1 MEWVE
6 NFLKQVG
13 IEGEENINEAVAVFK
28 SDYFPKN
35 AVPKD
40 EYNKKSSKIDELE
53 SELGTAKEQ
62 LENTNQQ
69 LEQLE
74 EQAEGKEELQENL
87 QEIKQE
93 YEQYK
98 ESEQQRI
105 NSIKVD
111 NKLEKELLTTG
122 VPEDMVDLL
131 KKDFSK
137 EELKLNEEGDLEGFK
152 DQLETV
158 KEKRPSSFPKKKK
171 KTDEPSVDMD
181 SVEKLTVEQA
191 DKLSDDEYYQA
202 KQEGKI

>member
-6 NFLKQVG
+6 NFLNEVG
-13 IEGEENINEAVAVFK
+13 VEDTDEALAKFK

-40 EYNKKSSKIDELE
+40 EFNKRGDKIDELE
-53 SELGTAKEQ
+53 SELGTAKDQ

-93 YEQYK
+93 YESYK

-105 NSIKVD
+105 NQIKID
-111 NKLEKELLTTG
+111 SKLEKELLKSKAN
-122 VPEDMVDLL
+122 EDAVDLL
-131 KKDFSK
+131 KSDFDV
-137 EELKLNEEGDLEGFK
+137 EGLELDEEGNLKNFD
-152 DQLETV
+152 DQLEQV
-158 KEKRPSSFPKKKK
+158 REKRSSLFAVEK
-171 KTDEPSVDMD
+171 KTSDEPKVDMD

-191 DKLSDDEYYQA
+191 DKLSDEEYYQA